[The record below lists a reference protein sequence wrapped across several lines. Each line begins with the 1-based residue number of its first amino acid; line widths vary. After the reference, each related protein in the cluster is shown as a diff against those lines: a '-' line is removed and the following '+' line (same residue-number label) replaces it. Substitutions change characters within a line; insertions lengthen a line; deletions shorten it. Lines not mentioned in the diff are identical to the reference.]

1 MVRISQGIAREAD
14 TQAWPGAYWAS
25 RAYCLN
31 MQVPVGKDFRVS
43 AASVARA
50 ITRNTVLVVAS
61 SPCFPHGVIDDV
73 EGIAKVSPKASQSPS
88 SLLGNATRL
97 KYAGHFLPGML

>member
-1 MVRISQGIAREAD
+1 MV
-14 TQAWPGAYWAS
+14 
-25 RAYCLN
+25 
-31 MQVPVGKDFRVS
+31 QVPVGKDFRVS

-73 EGIAKVSPKASQSPS
+73 EGIAKVSSWLPPFALSTGAKPSNQDSTDLHHTGCLGFPDHLPKQECDQTCVSICRCISVMN
-88 SLLGNATRL
+88 LG
-97 KYAGHFLPGML
+97 

>member
-1 MVRISQGIAREAD
+1 
-14 TQAWPGAYWAS
+14 
-25 RAYCLN
+25 

-50 ITRNTVLVVAS
+50 ITRNTVLMVAS

-73 EGIAKVSPKASQSPS
+73 EGIAKVSLWTYSKT
-88 SLLGNATRL
+88 LLNRNMSGLGMGSKPL
-97 KYAGHFLPGML
+97 KGAA

>member
-1 MVRISQGIAREAD
+1 
-14 TQAWPGAYWAS
+14 
-25 RAYCLN
+25 

>member
-1 MVRISQGIAREAD
+1 MWWWGV
-14 TQAWPGAYWAS
+14 
-25 RAYCLN
+25 
-31 MQVPVGKDFRVS
+31 QVPVGKDFRVA

-73 EGIAKVSPKASQSPS
+73 EGIAKVRA
-88 SLLGNATRL
+88 
-97 KYAGHFLPGML
+97 